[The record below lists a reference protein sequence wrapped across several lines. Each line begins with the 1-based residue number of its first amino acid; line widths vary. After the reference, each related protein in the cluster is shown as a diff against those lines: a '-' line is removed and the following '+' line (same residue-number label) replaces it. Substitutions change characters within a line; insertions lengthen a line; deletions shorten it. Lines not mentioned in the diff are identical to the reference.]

1 MKFHF
6 TYQNVP
12 LKVVIRKKKL
22 IVLAY
27 KQVFIIS
34 LVEIYPKQ
42 TNIKIKYIGK
52 NKYALKN
59 FSLQN

>member
-12 LKVVIRKKKL
+12 LKVIRKKKL
-22 IVLAY
+22 IVLTY
-27 KQVFIIS
+27 KQDFIIS

-59 FSLQN
+59 FSLQD